1 MFVRTKFIWTT
12 RVPSGGFYKHGYN
25 KQPGM
30 SLLAKRLAA
39 SAVSCHSRMQCNF
52 TDYVQ
57 IAKTNCMPGFFGGL
71 PCLLFPPFN
80 NVTHHSTLLSGER
93 NYQVDL
99 LLLYVSCMLQ
109 RNYSHPFQIMPC
121 SPVSR
126 SHKVPLV
133 GGNDVTRT
141 A

>member
-1 MFVRTKFIWTT
+1 
-12 RVPSGGFYKHGYN
+12 
-25 KQPGM
+25 
-30 SLLAKRLAA
+30 
-39 SAVSCHSRMQCNF
+39 
-52 TDYVQ
+52 
-57 IAKTNCMPGFFGGL
+57 MPGFFGRCPHL
-71 PCLLFPPFN
+71 HFPSFTN
-80 NVTHHSTLLSGER
+80 LTHHSTVLSDEQ
-93 NYQVDL
+93 NYPVDL

-109 RNYSHPFQIMPC
+109 PNYFHPFQIMPC